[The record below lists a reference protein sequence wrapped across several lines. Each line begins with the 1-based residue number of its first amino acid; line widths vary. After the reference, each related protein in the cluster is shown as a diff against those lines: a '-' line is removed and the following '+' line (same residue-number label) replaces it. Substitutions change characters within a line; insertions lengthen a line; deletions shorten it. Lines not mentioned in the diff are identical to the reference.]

1 MTNEIIVWMILSQS
15 FVGGG
20 CVRAEPQKNA
30 QSASRTARGTDSSR
44 VWRVGS
50 YRGLTM
56 GRSKGAEVRKKFGE
70 PKRSQLIN
78 KGKSNE
84 EVWYEYDDAPDFPGS
99 LRVIVDRRNDTIQAI
114 DIHPKDLKQEQAI
127 THFGSEYVL
136 TRYDFDSCLGDEESA
151 PLFESPTGAVLFI
164 EYRQYGIAIAVNS
177 QGKVNEI
184 SYVSEPVGA
193 AASRCK

>member
-1 MTNEIIVWMILSQS
+1 
-15 FVGGG
+15 
-20 CVRAEPQKNA
+20 
-30 QSASRTARGTDSSR
+30 
-44 VWRVGS
+44 
-50 YRGLTM
+50 M
-56 GRSKGAEVRKKFGE
+56 GRSKGAEVRKLFGE
-70 PKRSQLIN
+70 PKRSQLFN

-84 EVWYEYDDAPDFPGS
+84 EVWYEYHEAPDFSGS

-164 EYRQYGIAIAVNS
+164 EYRQRGIAIAVDS

-193 AASRCK
+193 AASKCK